1 MIVVYGGAL
10 SPITLAHEKIIRDLS
25 KEFKV
30 VVMPVGD
37 KYEKNDLLP
46 SEDRLK
52 MLNCLDFNENVSIST
67 IEIDNPNILHTYE
80 TLTLLKKE
88 YPNENIKFVTGS
100 DNLVSFHTWG
110 NAKEILEEF
119 GLLVI
124 KRDGFDFDKIVN
136 NDLLLSN
143 YVHNIVAIE
152 LDIEKGISSTKLRK
166 LLREKTYNLEELN
179 KYVDNKV
186 LNYILENKLFEN
198 EGDM

>member
-1 MIVVYGGAL
+1 MIAVYGGAL

-25 KEFKV
+25 EKYKV
-30 VVMPVGD
+30 VIMPVGD

-52 MLNCLDFNENVSIST
+52 MLNCLDFNTNVSIST

-88 YPNENIKFVTGS
+88 YPNEDIKFVTGS
-100 DNLVSFHTWG
+100 DNLINFHTWG
-110 NAKEILEEF
+110 NAKEILSEF

-124 KRDGFDFDKIVN
+124 KRDGFDFDEIIN
-136 NDLLLSN
+136 NNSLLLN

-152 LDIEKGISSTKLRK
+152 LDIEQGISSTKLRE
-166 LLREKTYNLEELN
+166 LLKQENYEIEEIN
-179 KYVDNKV
+179 KYVNNKV
-186 LNYILENKLFEN
+186 LDYILKNKLFK
-198 EGDM
+198 